1 MRNAI
6 ASNIWRFST
15 TRMLHEYVER
25 LYLPGTTP
33 AGGTEAPAPSEAAT
47 AGVPA
52 GS

>member
-25 LYLPGTTP
+25 LYLPADLTAPVREPGT
-33 AGGTEAPAPSEAAT
+33 AAST
-47 AGVPA
+47 TTT
-52 GS
+52 

>member
-25 LYLPGTTP
+25 LYLPAPDGGDSATP
-33 AGGTEAPAPSEAAT
+33 SRLT
-47 AGVPA
+47 AVAVKDSA

>member
-25 LYLPGTTP
+25 LYLPARRAGRRPDGRHPRPRPP
-33 AGGTEAPAPSEAAT
+33 AGAT
-47 AGVPA
+47 AG
-52 GS
+52 S